1 MAMTLKEFKKSSF
14 KNAWYFNEI
23 KTNADLENLRNEIRE
38 LTNNGR
44 DESIYE
50 LAQMESFDPDDIIDL
65 IS

>member
-14 KNAWYFNEI
+14 KNAWYFNKI
-23 KTNADLENLRNEIRE
+23 KTNADLDNLRNEIRE

-50 LAQMESFDPDDIIDL
+50 LSQMESFDPDDIKAL
-65 IS
+65 IL

>member
-38 LTNNGR
+38 LTNNGV